1 MFDEYQA
8 WLGQYSKYTEM
19 LPTRSFLAP
28 LDEDEE
34 IEVEL
39 AKGNAVSIKFK
50 ALSELQPS
58 GMRCGTGQRLQH
70 PAILPSDHHERGFF
84 YDLVRVTVVG
94 LMGYDVWYIKSI
106 NILSAAMLGIEK
118 LSQARRHIRDW
129 PQALA
134 GALPHAQAPAPPPA
148 AAWAAGWC
156 LFGVTSMPRMV
167 AVLHCSEHHM

>member
-1 MFDEYQA
+1 MRGAARRRAAVQAVKRGWAGAQVFDEYQA

-58 GMRCGTGQRLQH
+58 GMRCGTGQRL
-70 PAILPSDHHERGFF
+70 
-84 YDLVRVTVVG
+84 
-94 LMGYDVWYIKSI
+94 
-106 NILSAAMLGIEK
+106 
-118 LSQARRHIRDW
+118 
-129 PQALA
+129 
-134 GALPHAQAPAPPPA
+134 
-148 AAWAAGWC
+148 
-156 LFGVTSMPRMV
+156 
-167 AVLHCSEHHM
+167 